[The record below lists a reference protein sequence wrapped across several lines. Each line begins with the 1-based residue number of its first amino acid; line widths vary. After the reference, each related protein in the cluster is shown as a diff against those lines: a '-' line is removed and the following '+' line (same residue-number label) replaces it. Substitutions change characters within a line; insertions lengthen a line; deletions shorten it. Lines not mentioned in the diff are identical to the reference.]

1 MSAALKARLMRI
13 LSREM
18 SSLQFQPTAYCEGQF
33 KKMISHGVTRMR
45 INNAVDQPGHI
56 VRAERNLKALLK
68 YFSDYARKAG
78 TFPTLSNAAF
88 DNALKDCPSLWPYR
102 S

>member
-1 MSAALKARLMRI
+1 MSAALKARLMNL

-18 SSLQFQPTAYCEGQF
+18 SALQFQPSPYCEGQF
-33 KKMISHGVTRMR
+33 KKMVSNGVTRMR
-45 INNAVDQPGHI
+45 INNAIDQPGY
-56 VRAERNLKALLK
+56 VLRAEKNLKALIK
-68 YFSDYARKAG
+68 YFSEYARKVG
-78 TFPTLSNAAF
+78 SFPTLNNSAF